1 MKPNFFAPK
10 NEVVKDGI
18 SKALQGIKAQ
28 VERVET
34 LAQYRPHQVVDNA
47 VHCLKNL
54 LTKVEN
60 TVKESD
66 EKADK
71 NSPSNFHM

>member
-54 LTKVEN
+54 LT
-60 TVKESD
+60 
-66 EKADK
+66 
-71 NSPSNFHM
+71 